1 MVARFLALLHLYRE
15 ATIAVDQPECFG
27 ALTVR
32 WTPPGGCDR
41 SGHDASTP
49 HSVRGG
55 RPAPDQA
62 VRRPDQ
68 PARAES
74 GRGQCGG

>member
-1 MVARFLALLHLYRE
+1 MAVLELFRE
-15 ATIAVDQPECFG
+15 ATILLDQPECFG
-27 ALTVR
+27 ELTVR

-62 VRRPDQ
+62 VRGGRPASDQ
-68 PARAES
+68 AEENAAGDDDRRA
-74 GRGQCGG
+74 